1 MDSLRLHQLEPSAA
15 RSRPYGAL
23 AWQPVTVLQPFARD
37 VISSVPAGRVLTPRI
52 DARRN
57 SPCRRNLKNAF
68 RSRCEP
74 AAQSTVTLVRY
85 ARRRVHCAN
94 EVEDAGTPACVT
106 KLEVPQRMQA
116 RRDRNGASA
125 YTSGH
130 RAQEAVCDRLCQ
142 PQTPAAPSASALMPK
157 TCTRS
162 RVSVP
167 DSEPT

>member
-1 MDSLRLHQLEPSAA
+1 MAPWHGSLQQPEGPPDS
-15 RSRPYGAL
+15 
-23 AWQPVTVLQPFARD
+23 PVT
-37 VISSVPAGRVLTPRI
+37 SSALSRQGECSRPRI
-52 DARRN
+52 DARRKR
-57 SPCRRNLKNAF
+57 SPMQKELEECFPKSLRASSAVHCHSSPICPSPRALCK
-68 RSRCEP
+68 RG
-74 AAQSTVTLVRY
+74 
-85 ARRRVHCAN
+85 RRR
-94 EVEDAGTPACVT
+94 TPACVT
-106 KLEVPQRMQA
+106 KLEVHQRMQA

-157 TCTRS
+157 NCTRS